1 LAQSGGVMAGNLSTV
16 ELIGQLWP
24 IVLAFI
30 TLTII
35 LAKMDVRLAVVEEKI
50 KTLFELWNN
59 RKDDK

>member
-1 LAQSGGVMAGNLSTV
+1 MAGELSTV
-16 ELIGQLWP
+16 EMIGQLWP

-35 LAKMDVRLAVVEEKI
+35 LAKMDVRLGVAEEKI